1 MFIKNLYSIYLI
13 SLHLPFPEGQTLEI
27 DDVMKKLAAF
37 LIPFVGLKQGK
48 HEFEYLIDREF
59 FEHFEYDD
67 FNSAKVKIDLLF
79 EKKSSIM
86 ELTFKAAGVV
96 NVDCDLTNEPYDQ
109 PIEAELTL
117 VVKFGDSFNDDNE
130 ELLILPH
137 SEYQLNVAQYIYE
150 LIVLSVPLKRVHPG
164 VLDGTLKSEVLEKLE
179 ELSPKEDKNVEE
191 NDNGEEIDPRWN
203 KLKKLLNDK

>member
-13 SLHLPFPEGQTLEI
+13 SLRLPFPEGRTLEK

-67 FNSAKVKIDLLF
+67 FNSANVKIDLLF
-79 EKKSSIM
+79 EKKSTIM
-86 ELTFKAAGVV
+86 ELTFKALGVV
-96 NVDCDLTNEPYDQ
+96 NVNCDLTNEPYDQ
-109 PIEAELTL
+109 PIDAELTL

-164 VLDGTLKSEVLEKLE
+164 VLDGTLKSDVLEKLE
-179 ELSPKEDKNVEE
+179 ELSPKEDQDIEE

>member
-13 SLHLPFPEGQTLEI
+13 SLRLPFPEGRTLEK

-67 FNSAKVKIDLLF
+67 FNSANIKIDLLF
-79 EKKSSIM
+79 EKKSTIM

-96 NVDCDLTNEPYDQ
+96 NVNCDLTNEPFDQ
-109 PIEAELTL
+109 PIDAELTL

-179 ELSPKEDKNVEE
+179 ELSPKEDQDIEE

>member
-13 SLHLPFPEGQTLEI
+13 SLRLPFPEGRTLEK

-67 FNSAKVKIDLLF
+67 FNSANVKIDLLF
-79 EKKSSIM
+79 EKKSTIM

-96 NVDCDLTNEPYDQ
+96 NVNCDLTNEPYDQ
-109 PIEAELTL
+109 PIDAELTL

-179 ELSPKEDKNVEE
+179 ELSPKEDQDIEE

>member
-13 SLHLPFPEGQTLEI
+13 SLRLPFPEGRTLEK

-67 FNSAKVKIDLLF
+67 FNSANIKIDLLF
-79 EKKSSIM
+79 EKKSTIM
-86 ELTFKAAGVV
+86 ELTFKAVGAV
-96 NVDCDLTNEPYDQ
+96 NVNCDLTNEPYDQ
-109 PIEAELTL
+109 PIDAELTL

-179 ELSPKEDKNVEE
+179 ELSPKEDQDIEE

>member
-13 SLHLPFPEGQTLEI
+13 SLRLPFPEGRTLEK
-27 DDVMKKLAAF
+27 DDVMKKLAPY

-48 HEFEYLIDREF
+48 HRFEYLIDREF

-67 FNSAKVKIDLLF
+67 FNSANVKIDLLF
-79 EKKSSIM
+79 EKKSTIM
-86 ELTFKAAGVV
+86 ELTFKAVGVV
-96 NVDCDLTNEPYDQ
+96 DVNCDLTNEPYDQ
-109 PIEAELTL
+109 HIDAELSL

-179 ELSPKEDKNVEE
+179 ELSPKENQDIEKN
-191 NDNGEEIDPRWN
+191 DIGEETDPRWN

>member
-13 SLHLPFPEGQTLEI
+13 SLRLPFPEGRTLEK

-67 FNSAKVKIDLLF
+67 FNSANIKIDLLF
-79 EKKSSIM
+79 EKKSTIM

-96 NVDCDLTNEPYDQ
+96 NVNCDLTNEPYDQ
-109 PIEAELTL
+109 PIDAELTL

-179 ELSPKEDKNVEE
+179 ELSPKEDQDIEE

>member
-59 FEHFEYDD
+59 FEHFQYDD

-79 EKKSSIM
+79 EKKSSLM
-86 ELTFKAAGVV
+86 ELTFKATGVV

-179 ELSPKEDKNVEE
+179 ELSPKEDQNVIE

>member
-13 SLHLPFPEGQTLEI
+13 SLRLPFPEGRTLEK

-67 FNSAKVKIDLLF
+67 FNSANIKIDLLF
-79 EKKSSIM
+79 EKKSTIM
-86 ELTFKAAGVV
+86 ELTFKAAGAV
-96 NVDCDLTNEPYDQ
+96 NVNCDLTNEPYDQ
-109 PIEAELTL
+109 PIDAELTL

-179 ELSPKEDKNVEE
+179 ELSPKEDQDIEE

>member
-13 SLHLPFPEGQTLEI
+13 SLRLPFPEGRTLEK

-48 HEFEYLIDREF
+48 HEFDYLIDREF

-67 FNSAKVKIDLLF
+67 FNSANIKIDLLF
-79 EKKSSIM
+79 EKKSTIM

-96 NVDCDLTNEPYDQ
+96 NVNCDLTNEPFDQ
-109 PIEAELTL
+109 PIDAELTL
-117 VVKFGDSFNDDNE
+117 VVQFGDSFNDDNE

-137 SEYQLNVAQYIYE
+137 SEYQINVAQYIYE

-179 ELSPKEDKNVEE
+179 ELSPKEDQEFEE
-191 NDNGEEIDPRWN
+191 NDNGEDIDPRWN